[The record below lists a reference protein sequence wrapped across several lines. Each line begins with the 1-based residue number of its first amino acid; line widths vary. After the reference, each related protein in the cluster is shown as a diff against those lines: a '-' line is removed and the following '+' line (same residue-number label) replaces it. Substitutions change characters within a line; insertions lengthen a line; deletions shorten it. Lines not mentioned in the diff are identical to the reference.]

1 VSEGEAIFS
10 PCLIQGLVSL
20 ICRPGLNY
28 RSNLVSVLLDA
39 CCISYACQ
47 TLSRHM
53 LDSWG
58 VRGARM
64 ITAGGSYKMCCAW
77 QQSASWQWRLVGL
90 NASAGAGRL
99 LVGIIAAQVYDLEII
114 VEVPVATSAY
124 LTMPEFFGRCPR
136 TGCPGQVALEKQRK
150 VQRNVKKLADRAIH
164 SRAIGSPVPLR
175 FLLLAAVAV
184 AAFMQAYCMPGV
196 SVGEAG
202 DAARRAVFTG
212 RSGQQRWRQ
221 DTARRR

>member
-10 PCLIQGLVSL
+10 HCLILGLVSL

-58 VRGARM
+58 ARGARM

-77 QQSASWQWRLVGL
+77 QQSASWQRRLVGL
-90 NASAGAGRL
+90 NASAVAGGL
-99 LVGIIAAQVYDLEII
+99 LVGIIAAQIYGLVLT
-114 VEVPVATSAY
+114 VAVTVVTSAY
-124 LTMPEFFGRCPR
+124 LQCQNSYGRC
-136 TGCPGQVALEKQRK
+136 T
-150 VQRNVKKLADRAIH
+150 
-164 SRAIGSPVPLR
+164 
-175 FLLLAAVAV
+175 
-184 AAFMQAYCMPGV
+184 
-196 SVGEAG
+196 
-202 DAARRAVFTG
+202 
-212 RSGQQRWRQ
+212 
-221 DTARRR
+221 